1 MTPDEVR
8 MLDNKYALLFI
19 RGERPVMDLKYDIL
33 KHPNVALTT
42 DGSGEAYKHGKQRYN
57 YASIQFDR
65 DLLDS
70 DEKETV
76 FADDNSDYVIL
87 TEEDIDKILNPQEE
101 NETNE
106 TEDIS
111 YDDVQN
117 FDASQ
122 KSKKHVH
129 IPPHSRK
136 S

>member
-1 MTPDEVR
+1 
-8 MLDNKYALLFI
+8 
-19 RGERPVMDLKYDIL
+19 MDFKYDIL

-70 DEKETV
+70 NAKETE

-87 TEEDIDKILNPQEE
+87 TEEDIDRILNPQGS
-101 NETNE
+101 NEINE
-106 TEDIS
+106 TEESLYEDIE
-111 YDDVQN
+111 N
-117 FDASQ
+117 FNASQ
-122 KSKKHVH
+122 KSAKYHHV
-129 IPPHSRK
+129 PPHTRK